1 MGTVFL
7 TDFTQGERKNIFV
20 IELND
25 VFSEKLLI
33 FVIELN
39 DVFSEKLLIQWTVW
53 AQCFSS
59 GAQFYEQALIYM
71 LGKNLMYCSV
81 YIFVNKC
88 FFYRICRYIM
98 CSSYTKYNKG
108 CFICTKK

>member
-33 FVIELN
+33 FVNELN
-39 DVFSEKLLIQWTVW
+39 DVFSDKLLI
-53 AQCFSS
+53 
-59 GAQFYEQALIYM
+59 
-71 LGKNLMYCSV
+71 
-81 YIFVNKC
+81 
-88 FFYRICRYIM
+88 
-98 CSSYTKYNKG
+98 
-108 CFICTKK
+108 